1 MTGPPTPAAADE
13 SIDWRACVRGA
24 LLGLAVI
31 VPTTIVRV
39 VLDRELDDFD
49 DSGWVYPLFL
59 LILAGYF
66 AAGWVASRDRPATPL
81 IHGTIAGVGVLIAW
95 IPIRVI
101 IWAIREDDRGL
112 FSGREAALRPGQIF
126 GHLMIAATLGML
138 GALVGQRL
146 GQRGQASDLS

>member
-1 MTGPPTPAAADE
+1 
-13 SIDWRACVRGA
+13 
-24 LLGLAVI
+24 
-31 VPTTIVRV
+31 
-39 VLDRELDDFD
+39 
-49 DSGWVYPLFL
+49 
-59 LILAGYF
+59 
-66 AAGWVASRDRPATPL
+66 
-81 IHGTIAGVGVLIAW
+81 VLIAW